1 MKEYITSEFVGRG
14 HPDKLADLISDSIL
28 THCLSTDKDSRVAC
42 ETMVKDD
49 YVVLGGEVTTKADLS
64 ETAVRIVVTEA
75 LESIGY
81 HYTPRIINIL
91 NKQSPD
97 IALGTNDEIGG
108 AGDQGIM
115 FGFACNET
123 PEYMGLEYALARRI
137 LRRLESNGAED
148 LGPDMKSQVTSV
160 YDEESDTKKIHR
172 VLVSIQHTEDKTIE
186 KLREYVGKNV
196 DQILEEMGLEKD
208 DDYELLVNPTGRF
221 VVGGPFG
228 DSGVTGRKIVVDQY
242 GENARVGGG
251 AFSGKDPTKVDRSAA
266 YMCRFLAKN
275 IVASGIADVCEIE
288 ISYAIGI
295 AKPLSF
301 NIIIDNEYVD
311 LDKLKEIIM
320 NRYDLTPKGIIKFL
334 DLKNVDYREVCK
346 RGHYGIQCEDFSWE
360 KIDNEFIKE
369 LEEEFKYDN

>member
-28 THCLSTDKDSRVAC
+28 THCLATDKDSRVAC

-137 LRRLESNGAED
+137 LRRL
-148 LGPDMKSQVTSV
+148 
-160 YDEESDTKKIHR
+160 
-172 VLVSIQHTEDKTIE
+172 
-186 KLREYVGKNV
+186 
-196 DQILEEMGLEKD
+196 
-208 DDYELLVNPTGRF
+208 
-221 VVGGPFG
+221 
-228 DSGVTGRKIVVDQY
+228 
-242 GENARVGGG
+242 
-251 AFSGKDPTKVDRSAA
+251 
-266 YMCRFLAKN
+266 
-275 IVASGIADVCEIE
+275 
-288 ISYAIGI
+288 
-295 AKPLSF
+295 
-301 NIIIDNEYVD
+301 
-311 LDKLKEIIM
+311 
-320 NRYDLTPKGIIKFL
+320 
-334 DLKNVDYREVCK
+334 
-346 RGHYGIQCEDFSWE
+346 
-360 KIDNEFIKE
+360 
-369 LEEEFKYDN
+369 

>member
-28 THCLSTDKDSRVAC
+28 THCLATDKDSRVAC

-64 ETAVRIVVTEA
+64 ETAIKIVVTEA

-228 DSGVTGRKIVVDQY
+228 D
-242 GENARVGGG
+242 
-251 AFSGKDPTKVDRSAA
+251 
-266 YMCRFLAKN
+266 
-275 IVASGIADVCEIE
+275 
-288 ISYAIGI
+288 
-295 AKPLSF
+295 
-301 NIIIDNEYVD
+301 
-311 LDKLKEIIM
+311 
-320 NRYDLTPKGIIKFL
+320 
-334 DLKNVDYREVCK
+334 
-346 RGHYGIQCEDFSWE
+346 
-360 KIDNEFIKE
+360 
-369 LEEEFKYDN
+369 